1 VSDDTSVSFRT
12 FGTPGAERLVMLV
25 GTPIAVSLD
34 PLPTETAA
42 RDICVLALAVEGAAI
57 EDPGTF
63 GSETP
68 AEQTASSLVD
78 LIRASLE
85 TLRPRLDAGTP
96 LTVGL
101 VAYREAADVALHAA
115 AVLGETVDRLAM
127 VAVAAPETPL
137 DRDDLG
143 ALIERVTAKTLIL
156 NGQHDEP
163 AAYAAA
169 TWYKDHLA
177 SARVEMVPGD
187 GELGLPAVWARVLA
201 HVAPHTKR

>member
-1 VSDDTSVSFRT
+1 MSDDTSVSFRT

-68 AEQTASSLVD
+68 AEQTASSLVG

-101 VAYREAADVALHAA
+101 VAYREAADVALHA
-115 AVLGETVDRLAM
+115 R
-127 VAVAAPETPL
+127 PC
-137 DRDDLG
+137 
-143 ALIERVTAKTLIL
+143 
-156 NGQHDEP
+156 
-163 AAYAAA
+163 
-169 TWYKDHLA
+169 
-177 SARVEMVPGD
+177 SARRSTDWPWSPSPPPRHRWTETIS
-187 GELGLPAVWARVLA
+187 AC
-201 HVAPHTKR
+201 